1 MRKDE
6 GWMDY
11 FFRDIECE
19 GIILNSE
26 TGGREAILGIT
37 VNLINF
43 SKIILYKPKKKKTFF
58 FSSAKS
64 I

>member
-37 VNLINF
+37 ANLINF
-43 SKIILYKPKKKKTFF
+43 RKIILAIPKRKKP
-58 FSSAKS
+58 SSFYLQS
-64 I
+64 F